1 MVQKYIFYL
10 VISVTSDYNFVT
22 TEYFLLKND
31 KAHLILTLFN
41 LVLLYWLHHITK
53 QIAFLTNKTLQ
64 YFYINEKYCR
74 ALFFIFQKRRERGL
88 CQSLLQALTDSSD
101 EAG

>member
-31 KAHLILTLFN
+31 KARQILTLFN
-41 LVLLYWLHHITK
+41 LVLLYWLHHIL
-53 QIAFLTNKTLQ
+53 QIR
-64 YFYINEKYCR
+64 YFNTTFAVGK
-74 ALFFIFQKRRERGL
+74 
-88 CQSLLQALTDSSD
+88 
-101 EAG
+101 

>member
-31 KAHLILTLFN
+31 KARQILTLFN
-41 LVLLYWLHHITK
+41 LVLLYWLHHIL
-53 QIAFLTNKTLQ
+53 QIRNFNTTFA
-64 YFYINEKYCR
+64 
-74 ALFFIFQKRRERGL
+74 
-88 CQSLLQALTDSSD
+88 
-101 EAG
+101 AGK

>member
-31 KAHLILTLFN
+31 KARQILTLFN
-41 LVLLYWLHHITK
+41 LVLLYWLHHIL
-53 QIAFLTNKTLQ
+53 QKTL
-64 YFYINEKYCR
+64 I
-74 ALFFIFQKRRERGL
+74 L
-88 CQSLLQALTDSSD
+88 LLQSVNKIYI
-101 EAG
+101 

>member
-31 KAHLILTLFN
+31 KARQILTLFN
-41 LVLLYWLHHITK
+41 LVLLYWLHHI
-53 QIAFLTNKTLQ
+53 
-64 YFYINEKYCR
+64 
-74 ALFFIFQKRRERGL
+74 
-88 CQSLLQALTDSSD
+88 LLIRNFNTTFA
-101 EAG
+101 AGK